1 MAIIHLNNYLNIERL
16 LKKMNDSFKALA
28 DPTRRQIIRLLR
40 DKDRTAGE
48 IAEFFN
54 MSKPSISHHLN
65 ALKTAGLVQDERQGQ
80 FIRYTL
86 NTTVL
91 DEVLSWL
98 LELKDGPQDKKGK

>member
-1 MAIIHLNNYLNIERL
+1 
-16 LKKMNDSFKALA
+16 MNDSFKALA

-40 DKDRTAGE
+40 DKDMTAGE
-48 IAEFFN
+48 IAECFE

-65 ALKTAGLVQDERQGQ
+65 ALKAAGLVQDERHGQ

-91 DEVLSWL
+91 QEVLSWM
-98 LELKDGPQDKKGK
+98 LELTGGSQDKNGK